1 MLVSWEEAA
10 MTKKVVSY
18 LFIVLLGLILALN
31 YQLFVFPNNF
41 APAGLN
47 GLFTLIQYVFG
58 FKLSNASIILNLP
71 LFILVFFKVSRPY
84 ATRAMVFLLSFSGF
98 LMLLDKVDL
107 SAFVYSTTIS
117 TFLGPAVAG
126 IISGVCGYYMF
137 QMGSCMGG
145 TEYIAKLI
153 HKKNPSFNLFTIMFS
168 LNIVVALISYFVY
181 DYKIEPVLLCI
192 IYSYFSSSIRDNM
205 NRKHQSALRCEI
217 VTEHG
222 EALGK
227 EIIEKLHHSVTE
239 IPGRGLYTG
248 AQKNVLVCV
257 VNPAQLNELTKIVAA
272 YPDSFVTVSHINAV
286 VGNFKRLD
294 SHGKEQTSVL
304 DEIQA

>member
-1 MLVSWEEAA
+1 MA
-10 MTKKVVSY
+10 KKVVSY
-18 LFIVLLGLILALN
+18 LVIVLLGLVLALN

-47 GLFTLIQYVFG
+47 GIFTMIQYLFG

-71 LFILVFFKVSRPY
+71 LFFVVFFTVSRPF
-84 ATRAMVFLLSFSGF
+84 ATRAMAFLVSFSGF
-98 LMLLDKVDL
+98 LTLLDKLDL

-117 TFLGPAVAG
+117 TLLGPAVAG
-126 IISGVCGYYMF
+126 MISGVCGYYMH

-153 HKKNPSFNLFTIMFS
+153 HKKTPSFNLFTIMFA
-168 LNIVVALISYFVY
+168 LNVVVACASYFVY

-227 EIIEKLHHSVTE
+227 RIIETLHHSVTE
-239 IPGRGLYTG
+239 MNGKGLYTG
-248 AQKNVLVCV
+248 KEKNVLVCI
-257 VNPAQLNELTKIVAA
+257 VNPSQLNELTKIVAE
-272 YPDSFVTVSHINAV
+272 YPDSFVTVSHVNAV
-286 VGNFKRLD
+286 VGRFARFD
-294 SHGKEQTSVL
+294 SHNKPEKELL
-304 DEIQA
+304 DTGITE